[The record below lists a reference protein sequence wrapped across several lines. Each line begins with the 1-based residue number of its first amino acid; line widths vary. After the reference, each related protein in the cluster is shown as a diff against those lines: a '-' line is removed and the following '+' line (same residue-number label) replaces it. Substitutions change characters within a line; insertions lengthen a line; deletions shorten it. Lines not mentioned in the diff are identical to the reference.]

1 MKAVKKLG
9 GVIEEILTAVRLIAS
24 YANENIEAEKFRKLS
39 GDVRDV
45 THSQEFWLS
54 LTIGIF
60 KFVIFLYYVYAIYI
74 ASIYLEKGYGNPN
87 YGYKKYET
95 GTLLTIFISFMT
107 GMLMIFGLT
116 PNIQAVIKAR
126 VVGKVIFDV
135 IDRVPEIRDHEKCS
149 DNFEVTRQISF

>member
-39 GDVRDV
+39 ADVRDV
-45 THSQEFWLS
+45 THSQEFWLA

-87 YGYKKYET
+87 YGYKKYDT
-95 GTLLTIFISFMT
+95 GVLLTIFISFMT

-116 PNIQAVIKAR
+116 PNI
-126 VVGKVIFDV
+126 
-135 IDRVPEIRDHEKCS
+135 
-149 DNFEVTRQISF
+149 